1 MAPPNT
7 CLRRAFSTL
16 DVVLTILG
24 AFILAFALFQH
35 GVLHNEQKVEEFHVV
50 VISVYAIGA
59 AIAAGA
65 TLGLYGVRK
74 EKQWALIVS
83 SAGLMIV
90 SLFLLLISIAT
101 AIEANKVEEYI
112 EESYKLDR
120 LHEASEERQHDVE
133 EWQTMLQCCGL
144 HNGFRDWHGHHPES
158 CLCPEKPDSSIK
170 CVTASFINGTTTIE
184 EQVYEQTCVPLMV
197 GFMRRA
203 FNIFLTLL
211 FGLCILLVAATAL
224 TIALLYQMRKKA
236 VNNTSVVFKLT
247 PSGSTYAQFSNS
259 DQHYLLS

>member
-1 MAPPNT
+1 MATPNPW
-7 CLRRAFSTL
+7 LKRAFSTL

-50 VISVYAIGA
+50 VISVYVLGA

-65 TLGLYGVRK
+65 SLGLYGARK

-83 SAGLMIV
+83 SISMTVI

-112 EESYKLDR
+112 EESYKLER
-120 LHEASEERQHDVE
+120 LHEASEERQHDIE
-133 EWQTMLQCCGL
+133 EWQTMLHCCGL

-158 CLCPEKPDSSIK
+158 CLCPERPDDSIK
-170 CVTASFINGTTTIE
+170 CVTATFINGTSTIE
-184 EQVYEQTCVPLMV
+184 EMVYEQTCVPLMT
-197 GFMRRA
+197 GFMSRA
-203 FNIFLTLL
+203 FNVFITLL
-211 FGLCILLVAATAL
+211 FCLSFLVIIATGLTVV
-224 TIALLYQMRKKA
+224 LLYQMRRKSA
-236 VNNTSVVFKLT
+236 NPSVVFKLT
-247 PSGSTYAQFSNS
+247 PSGSSYAQFSNS
-259 DQHYLLS
+259 DQHFLLT

>member
-7 CLRRAFSTL
+7 CLKRAFSTL

-83 SAGLMIV
+83 SVGMTII

-101 AIEANKVEEYI
+101 AIEANKVEQYI
-112 EESYKLDR
+112 EESYKLDH
-120 LHEASEERQHDVE
+120 LHEVSEDRQQDVE

-144 HNGFRDWHGHHPES
+144 QNGFQDWHGHHPES
-158 CLCPEKPDSSIK
+158 CLCPEKPDRSIK
-170 CVTASFINGTTTIE
+170 CVTALFINGTTTVE
-184 EQVYEQTCVPLMV
+184 ELVYEQTCLPLMV

-211 FGLCILLVAATAL
+211 FGLSILVVIATVMTL
-224 TIALLYQMRKKA
+224 ALLYQMRKKT
-236 VNNTSVVFKLT
+236 VNTAVVFKLT